1 MLLESVDHATV
12 RTVNVTRVSTAAA
25 QDLDR
30 LRQELEKRFGG
41 VVRPQHAAD
50 EARPGFR
57 TGVRALDQLLP
68 AGVPRGV
75 LSLWAGEETSGRTAA
90 VRALV
95 EAACRQALVAVVDA
109 TRTLD
114 PAAWC
119 GPDGHSA
126 PGLWV
131 ARPPTPEQVMEGAWV
146 AEALLRTGAFGLVVL
161 DGPAPEPT
169 EAHRLRALARET
181 ATALVVSTPYASPGW
196 KADVRLEFRRGGE
209 GAGLGTGGRYR
220 RSVGVRLARG
230 TGARTG
236 ERRVELVH
244 EPPSL
249 LHTAPWTADRR
260 AAARR

>member
-1 MLLESVDHATV
+1 M
-12 RTVNVTRVSTAAA
+12 STAAA
-25 QDLDR
+25 HDLTR
-30 LRQELEKRFGG
+30 LKQELEKRFGSA
-41 VVRPQHAAD
+41 VTPFRATD

-68 AGVPRGV
+68 AGVPRGA
-75 LSLWAGEETSGRTAA
+75 LSLWTGEETSGRTAA

-95 EAACRQALVAVVDA
+95 EAATRQVLAAVVDA

-119 GPDGHSA
+119 GPHGHSA

-131 ARPPTPEQVMEGAWV
+131 ARPPSPEGEMEGPWV

-161 DGPAPEPT
+161 DGPAPDPT

-181 ATALVVSTPYASPGW
+181 STALVVSAPHAPAGW

-209 GAGLGTGGRYR
+209 GGGLGIGGRYR
-220 RSVGVRLARG
+220 RRSGVRLARG

-236 ERRVELVH
+236 ERKVELVH

-249 LHTAPWTADRR
+249 LHAAPWTADRR
-260 AAARR
+260 APARR

>member
-1 MLLESVDHATV
+1 
-12 RTVNVTRVSTAAA
+12 VNVTKEATLGTAAA
-25 QDLDR
+25 QDLDH
-30 LRQELEKRFGG
+30 LRQELEKRFGSA
-41 VVRPQHAAD
+41 VRPLHAV
-50 EARPGFR
+50 EEVRPGFR

-68 AGVPRGV
+68 AGVPRGG
-75 LSLWAGEETSGRTAA
+75 LTLWTGQETSGRTAA
-90 VRALV
+90 VRVLV
-95 EAACRQALVAVVDA
+95 EAACRQALAAVVDA

-119 GPDGHSA
+119 GPHGHSA

-131 ARPPTPEQVMEGAWV
+131 ARPPGPGQEMEGAWV

-161 DGPAPEPT
+161 DGPAPDPT

-181 ATALVVSTPYASPGW
+181 DTALVVSTPDAQPGW

-220 RSVGVRLARG
+220 RGAGVWLARG

-236 ERRVELVH
+236 QREVELVH
-244 EPPSL
+244 EPASL
-249 LHTAPWTADRR
+249 LGTAPWAADRR

>member
-1 MLLESVDHATV
+1 M
-12 RTVNVTRVSTAAA
+12 STAVAH
-25 QDLDR
+25 DLTR
-30 LRQELEKRFGG
+30 LKQELEKRFGTA
-41 VVRPQHAAD
+41 VRPLHATE

-68 AGVPRGV
+68 AGVPRGA
-75 LSLWAGEETSGRTAA
+75 LTLWTGEETSGRTAA

-95 EAACRQALVAVVDA
+95 EAACTQSLAAVVDA

-119 GPDGHSA
+119 GPHGHAA

-131 ARPPTPEQVMEGAWV
+131 ARPPTADGVMEGPWV

-181 ATALVVSTPYASPGW
+181 GTALVVSTPYASTGV

-220 RSVGVRLARG
+220 RHSGVRLARG

-236 ERRVELVH
+236 ERHVELVH

-249 LHTAPWTADRR
+249 LNTAPWTADRR